1 LARRGFVLT
10 EGKAADF
17 VVVGWNPAFTWEDMA
32 KATLLIRG
40 GARFIGTNPDRSFP
54 LERGLVPGAGAQLAL
69 LEAATDVRPLVMGK
83 PEPVLYEQSMARM
96 GVSPAETLVIGDRLD
111 TDILG
116 GLRLGLP
123 TAMVLSGIHSME
135 DVRRSF
141 VHPDL
146 IFDDL
151 AALTAAWRALD
162 KS

>member
-1 LARRGFVLT
+1 
-10 EGKAADF
+10 
-17 VVVGWNPAFTWEDMA
+17 
-32 KATLLIRG
+32 
-40 GARFIGTNPDRSFP
+40 
-54 LERGLVPGAGAQLAL
+54 
-69 LEAATDVRPLVMGK
+69 
-83 PEPVLYEQSMARM
+83 MARM

-123 TAMVLSGIHSME
+123 TAMVLSGIHSLE

-162 KS
+162 EP